1 MYEELTPLLYYKSG
15 SLSSDNETVAIGAY
29 LFWGESDKIGSFSD
43 VFVNDDIDASMSNFE
58 SFDEAIEYASK
69 RIIYYLEEA

>member
-1 MYEELTPLLYYKSG
+1 MAYYESD

-29 LFWGESDKIGSFSD
+29 LFWGEEDKIESLSD
-43 VFVNDDIDASMSNFE
+43 VFVYDHIDACMSNFE
-58 SFDEAIEYASK
+58 SIDEAIEYASK